1 MPEGGPLPVTLI
13 SFTGKNN
20 GNGNQLSW
28 KVENEQNLN
37 YYELQRSSDGQN
49 FKVLSQ
55 IKAVGKISYTYD
67 DPIAAEISSM
77 YFYRLKSVGKDG
89 SFKYSE
95 ILKLTST
102 FNVNIVQANPN
113 PFKDKIDVTVESP
126 TQDKVTFVFN
136 RSKRQTNIKRN
147 QAIICGN

>member
-1 MPEGGPLPVTLI
+1 MI
-13 SFTGKNN
+13 
-20 GNGNQLSW
+20 
-28 KVENEQNLN
+28 
-37 YYELQRSSDGQN
+37 
-49 FKVLSQ
+49 SQ

-77 YFYRLKSVGKDG
+77 YFYRLKSVCKDG

-147 QAIICGN
+147 EAIISGN